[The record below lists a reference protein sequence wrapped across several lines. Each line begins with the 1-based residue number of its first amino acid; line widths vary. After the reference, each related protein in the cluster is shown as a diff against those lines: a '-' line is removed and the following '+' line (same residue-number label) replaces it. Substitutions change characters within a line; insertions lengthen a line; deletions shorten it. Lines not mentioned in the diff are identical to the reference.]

1 MALVRITGDR
11 LVVELQGLH
20 KLWALKS
27 RIDVPLAHV
36 RGATVDPGIV
46 REPKG
51 IRAPG
56 LHIPGAAAIGTFR
69 RDGEKH
75 FWDVR
80 GGSHA
85 VVVQLDDESYDRLVV
100 EVADPHAV
108 VDEINR
114 AILRTGR

>member
-1 MALVRITGDR
+1 MARLSIAADR
-11 LVVELQGLH
+11 LVMELQGLH

-51 IRAPG
+51 LRAPG
-56 LHIPGAAAIGTFR
+56 LHVPGAAVIGTFR

-75 FWDVR
+75 FWDVTGR
-80 GGSHA
+80 AHP
-85 VVVQLDDESYDRLVV
+85 VVVQLVDEDYDRLIV

-108 VDEINR
+108 VDQVNR
-114 AILRTGR
+114 AVLRAGS